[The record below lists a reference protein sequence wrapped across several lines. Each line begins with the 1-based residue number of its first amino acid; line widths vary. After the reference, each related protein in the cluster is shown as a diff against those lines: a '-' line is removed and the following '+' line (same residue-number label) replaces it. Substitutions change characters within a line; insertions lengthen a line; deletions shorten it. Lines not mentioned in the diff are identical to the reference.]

1 MSIPDKYI
9 PHKIGINIDWNNSL
23 NKKLLNYIRI
33 IGRWKLRS
41 NKTCVTPSIEPLTK
55 IFDIDSN
62 LAIREKYKFYCTNP
76 KDLKKYG
83 AHASWPLY
91 KDEDPDKHFP
101 IDDSGHFIIITD
113 PTTPNNNSLLIDQ
126 NNTPVEFLKKTN
138 PRDMKLQEYLKGNNV
153 FLDFNIVWNK
163 LLSIHENN
171 PEWFTQNTN
180 IINKKTRKKKKLT
193 IKNASWNDCD
203 NEEIKEKMIN
213 FLKENPNINM
223 GQKSTQYIQRCKEIN
238 TRKYI
243 KNNNDDTS
251 LYPLYEDPE
260 FNKKIQIKKEFSN
273 SIYPEKSDKDII
285 NIDKT
290 QEKLCKPRI
299 FELASHQQFV
309 KNFLSFQT
317 PYNSLLLF
325 HGLGTG
331 KTCSAISVTEEQ
343 RDYITQMGIN
353 NPTIIVANKK
363 VQESFKLQ
371 LFDESKLIRI
381 KGNWTIHGCVGN
393 KFIKEVNPMN
403 STLFK
408 NLDIEKSKK
417 ILVKQINKI
426 IKKYYI
432 FMGYTEFANKIGKLV
447 DKYRLYNNE
456 NESEKDRNIKLKAIE
471 KEFSN
476 RMVVIDEVHNI
487 RVIFDEQGKNM
498 KKTSNN
504 FLNLVNYTQNMKL
517 LLLTG
522 TPMFNNSKEIIWILN
537 LMNANDNRYQI
548 NEYDVFNN
556 KGVLTNEGEELLIQK
571 SIGYISFVQGE
582 DPFLFPFRLYPYDI
596 KDKNSLQYRKKNNN
610 KYFKLDPSGKKIDND
625 IKFLDIYLN
634 ETKNTY
640 QENIYLLL
648 ADIIKT
654 QKLGLNYIVSGAPL
668 QLLNFT
674 YPNKNNIKLTSL
686 KQFENYYGQ
695 KGLKNVLLNFS
706 EGIYKNIKY
715 KPSVLQKHG
724 PIFSNK
730 PFKNNISPLENFS
743 IKIKNIINMIDNSDG
758 ISIVYSNYIAG
769 GCIPIALALEELGY
783 SRYKENNLFNDN
795 YSKRLQSNSTS
806 NKNYILLTGDISLS
820 KNFKRNYI
828 DASKKEN
835 NDGNMIKVI
844 IISEAASEGL
854 DFKFVRQVHI
864 LEPWYNLNRIAQ
876 IEGRGIRTLSHCG
889 LPFEKRNCMIFL
901 HGTIMN
907 SNKDAETIDCYIYRN
922 AELKAIEIGKIS
934 RILKK
939 NAIDCKLNSGQQKL
953 TQENIRKI
961 LDKKVFD
968 IQSSN
973 GIIIK
978 NFKNIGL
985 RSNSLLCDYMDCNY
999 ICNPDFKLE
1008 FKDTSTYN
1016 YSFIMLNIDKIL
1028 QKIRMLFKEK
1038 YVYSKKELLMRI
1050 KQNSNYS
1057 NEQVM
1062 QAFQILIDDSN
1073 EYLEDIM
1080 GNSGKLVNIDNLYF
1094 FHPINLDL
1102 NLISSYQRITPIP
1115 YKRKKLKFTYESEII
1130 IEKDWNTLK
1139 LELKE
1144 RWISIRKGTISKL
1157 IKEMLN
1163 NPTEEDIQDIEY
1175 IAYESF
1181 IDQLSSED
1189 KLIILSK
1196 KYHNDD
1202 KIKKYFDKNK
1212 IYPDDDGEPN
1222 DIFWIPNSLKNK
1234 MEAYALIK
1242 DEDIEGKYKI
1252 SLHDDFINKDKQKK
1266 IDKRWKLTDW
1276 ENQIY
1281 GGDKSNIDNSLPYIG
1296 FMQLSK
1302 SKSSDITFKLKKLFR
1317 SDKTPIKSV
1326 NSVNPTNA
1334 YTQNK
1339 NIIQNILDIYES
1351 RKGKGFIEGVN
1362 FNFLKKPGPA
1372 KLSIYFEIIMR
1383 YLNHVENNNNN
1394 ETKKKKENVTDKDI
1408 YYKVKW
1414 FFNAT
1419 ESLVYEINNF
1429 PKNVQNPDE
1438 KIKTPSWFKN

>member
-1 MSIPDKYI
+1 MSVPDKYI
-9 PHKIGINIDWNNSL
+9 PHKIGINIDWSNPL
-23 NKKLLNYIRI
+23 NKKLIKYIRI
-33 IGRWKLRS
+33 VGRWKLKA
-41 NKTCVTPSIEPLTK
+41 NNTCVTPSIEYLTK

-62 LAIREKYKFYCTNP
+62 LTIKDKYKFYCKNP

-83 AHASWPLY
+83 PHATWPLY
-91 KDEDPDKHFP
+91 KDDDQDKHFP
-101 IDDSGHFIIITD
+101 IEDSGHFIIITD
-113 PTTPNNNSLLIDQ
+113 PLESSKKSLLIDK
-126 NNTPVEFLKKTN
+126 NESPSEFLKKTN
-138 PRDMKLQEYLKGNNV
+138 PRGMKLQEYLKGDYL
-153 FLDFNIVWNK
+153 FLNFNTVWNK
-163 LLSIHENN
+163 LVSLYDNN
-171 PEWFTQNTN
+171 PDWFKGNN
-180 IINKKTRKKKKLT
+180 NPIIKNKNKKLKINKKITTWK
-193 IKNASWNDCD
+193 DCD
-203 NEEIKEKMIN
+203 NKEIQKKMID

-223 GQKSTQYIQRCKEIN
+223 GQKKAQYIQRCKEIK
-238 TRKYI
+238 TREDIK
-243 KNNNDDTS
+243 KNNKHIS

-260 FNKKIQIKKEFSN
+260 FNKKIQMKKEFSN
-273 SIYPEKSDKDII
+273 TIYPEKIDEDII
-285 NIDKT
+285 NIDKI

-343 RDYITQMGIN
+343 RDYNMQMGVN

-371 LFDESKLIRI
+371 LFDESKLVRI
-381 KGNWTIHGCVGN
+381 KGNWTIPGCVGN

-417 ILVKQINKI
+417 ILVRQINKI
-426 IKKYYI
+426 IKKHYI

-447 DKYRLYNNE
+447 DKYRLYDSE
-456 NESEKDRNIKLKAIE
+456 NESEKDRNIKMKAIE

-487 RVIFDEQGKNM
+487 RIIYDEQKKNM
-498 KKTSNN
+498 KKSSNS

-548 NEYDVFNN
+548 TEDDVFDN
-556 KGVLTNEGEELLIQK
+556 KGFLTSYGKELLIQK
-571 SIGYISFVQGE
+571 STGYISFVQGE

-596 KDKNSLQYRKKNNN
+596 KDKNSLQYRKENND
-610 KYFKLDPSGKKIDND
+610 KYFTMDLTNNKIDNE
-625 IKFLDIYLN
+625 IKYLDLYLN

-640 QENIYLLL
+640 QENIYLSVV
-648 ADIIKT
+648 DIIKN

-674 YPNKNNIKLTSL
+674 YPNKNNINLTSI

-695 KGLKNVLLNFS
+695 KGLKNVLLNFN
-706 EGIYKNIKY
+706 EGVYKNIKY
-715 KPSVLQKHG
+715 KPSILQEHG

-730 PFKNNISPLENFS
+730 PFKDTMSPLENFS
-743 IKIKNIINMIDNSDG
+743 IKINNIINIIDNSDG

-783 SRYKENNLFNDN
+783 SRYKENNLFNEN
-795 YSKRLQSNSTS
+795 YSKKLQSENTS
-806 NKNYILLTGDISLS
+806 NKNYILLTGDVSLS

-828 DASKKEN
+828 DATKKEN
-835 NDGNMIKVI
+835 KNGDLIKVI

-864 LEPWYNLNRIAQ
+864 LEPWYNLYRLAQ

-907 SNKDAETIDCYIYRN
+907 SNRNIETIDCYIYRN
-922 AELKAIEIGKIS
+922 AESKAIEIGKIS
-934 RILKK
+934 RILKE
-939 NAIDCKLNSGQQKL
+939 NAIDCKLNINQQKL
-953 TQENIRKI
+953 TQENIKKI
-961 LDKKVFD
+961 INKKVFN

-973 GIIIK
+973 GIIIN

-999 ICNPDFKLE
+999 VCNPDFKLE
-1008 FKDTSTYN
+1008 FKDTTTYN

-1028 QKIRMLFKEK
+1028 QKIKLLFKEK

-1057 NEQVM
+1057 NEQIM
-1062 QAFQILIDDSN
+1062 KAFEILISDSN
-1073 EYLEDIM
+1073 EYLEDII

-1094 FHPINLDL
+1094 FHPINLDVTL
-1102 NLISSYQRITPIP
+1102 TSNYQRITPIP
-1115 YKRKKLKFTYESEII
+1115 YKRKKLNFTYETEII
-1130 IEKDWNTLK
+1130 IEKTWNTLK

-1144 RWISIRKGTISKL
+1144 RWNSIKNGSISRL
-1157 IKEMLN
+1157 IKRLLN
-1163 NPTEEDIQDIEY
+1163 NPTKKDIQDVEY

-1181 IDQLSSED
+1181 IDQLSLED
-1189 KLIILSK
+1189 KLILLSK

-1202 KIKKYFDKNK
+1202 KIKYYFDKTK
-1212 IYPDDDGEPN
+1212 IYEDDDLI
-1222 DIFWIPNSLKNK
+1222 DIFWIPNALNNS
-1234 MEAYALIK
+1234 MEPYTLI
-1242 DEDIEGKYKI
+1242 EDNDKPGKFKI
-1252 SLHDDFINKDKQKK
+1252 SSDVGFIDKDTQKK
-1266 IDKRWKLTDW
+1266 VDEKWKFTDW

-1281 GGDKSNIDNSLPYIG
+1281 GGDKSNIENSLPYIG
-1296 FMQLSK
+1296 FMFMSS

-1326 NSVNPTNA
+1326 TSLNATNA
-1334 YTQNK
+1334 YNRNK
-1339 NIIQNILDIYES
+1339 NIVKDILEIYES
-1351 RKGKGFIEGVN
+1351 RKKQGLIEGVV
-1362 FNFLKKPGPA
+1362 FNILKKPKPSI
-1372 KLSIYFEIIMR
+1372 LSSYIEIILR
-1383 YLNHVENNNNN
+1383 YLNLVENNNNN
-1394 ETKKKKENVTDKDI
+1394 DN
-1408 YYKVKW
+1408 KVKW
-1414 FFNAT
+1414 FFNST
-1419 ESLVYEINNF
+1419 ETLVYQIKNF
-1429 PKNVQNPDE
+1429 PKNVQNPDK
-1438 KIKTPSWFKN
+1438 KITTPSWFKN

>member
-9 PHKIGINIDWNNSL
+9 PHKIGINIDWNNPL
-23 NKKLLNYIRI
+23 NKKLSNYIRI
-33 IGRWKLRS
+33 IGRWKLRK
-41 NKTCVTPSIEPLTK
+41 NNTCVTPSIEPLTK

-62 LAIREKYKFYCTNP
+62 LTIKEQYKFYCKNP

-83 AHASWPLY
+83 PHASWPLY
-91 KDEDPDKHFP
+91 KDDDQNKHFP

-113 PTTPNNNSLLIDQ
+113 STKGNNSLLFDL
-126 NNTPVEFLKKTN
+126 NDNPVEFQKKTN
-138 PRDMKLQEYLKGNNV
+138 PRGMKLQEYLKGNNV
-153 FLDFNIVWNK
+153 FLNFNVVWNK
-163 LLSIHENN
+163 LLYIYENN
-171 PEWFTQNTN
+171 PELFTQDKPT
-180 IINKKTRKKKKLT
+180 IKKTRKKKKIT
-193 IKNASWNDCD
+193 IKQASFDDCD
-203 NEEIKEKMIN
+203 NKEIQQKMID
-213 FLKENPNINM
+213 FLKENPKINM
-223 GQKSTQYIQRCKEIN
+223 GQKTTQYIQRCKEIN
-238 TRKYI
+238 TRKYL
-243 KNNNDDTS
+243 KNNNDNNS

-273 SIYPEKSDKDII
+273 TIYPEKSDEDII
-285 NIDKT
+285 NIDKM

-343 RDYITQMGIN
+343 RDYNMQMGIN

-363 VQESFKLQ
+363 VQESFRLQ
-371 LFDESKLIRI
+371 LFDESKLVRI
-381 KGNWTIHGCVGN
+381 KGNWTIPGCVGN

-426 IKKYYI
+426 IKKYYV

-476 RMVVIDEVHNI
+476 RMIVIDEVHNI
-487 RVIFDEQGKNM
+487 RIIFDEQGKNM
-498 KKTSNN
+498 KKTSSN

-548 NEYDVFNN
+548 NEDDIFDN
-556 KGVLTNEGEELLIQK
+556 KGFLTKEGEELLIQK
-571 SIGYISFVQGE
+571 STGYISFVQGE

-596 KDKNSLQYRKKNNN
+596 KHENSLQYRIKNNN
-610 KYFKLDPSGKKIDND
+610 KYFKLDPTNTKIENN

-640 QENIYLLL
+640 QEDVYLSLV
-648 ADIIKT
+648 DVIKK
-654 QKLGLNYIVSGAPL
+654 QNLGLNYIVSGAPL

-674 YPNKNNIKLTSL
+674 YPSKNNIKLTTL
-686 KQFENYYGQ
+686 KQFENHYGQ
-695 KGLKNVLLNFS
+695 KGLKKVLLNFN
-706 EGIYKNIKY
+706 EGVYKNIKY
-715 KPSVLQKHG
+715 KQSVLQEYG
-724 PIFSNK
+724 PIFSSK

-743 IKIKNIINMIDNSDG
+743 IKIKNIIDMVDNSDG
-758 ISIVYSNYIAG
+758 ISIIYSNYIAG
-769 GCIPIALALEELGY
+769 GCIPVALALEELGY
-783 SRYKENNLFNDN
+783 SRYKENNLFNEE
-795 YSKRLQSNSTS
+795 YSKEIQSNTKS
-806 NKNYILLTGDISLS
+806 NKNYILLTGDVSLS

-835 NDGNMIKVI
+835 KDGNLIKVI

-854 DFKFVRQVHI
+854 DFKYIRQVHI
-864 LEPWYNLNRIAQ
+864 LEPWYNLYRIAQ

-907 SNKDAETIDCYIYRN
+907 SNKDTETIDCYIYRN
-922 AELKAIEIGKIS
+922 AESKAIEIGKIS

-939 NAIDCKLNSGQQKL
+939 NAIDCKLNYNQQKL
-953 TQENIRKI
+953 TQENIKKI
-961 LDKKVFD
+961 LNKKVFN
-968 IQSSN
+968 IQSST
-973 GIIIK
+973 GVIIN

-985 RSNSLLCDYMDCNY
+985 RTNSLLCDYMDCNY
-999 ICNPDFKLE
+999 VCNPDFKLE

-1028 QKIRMLFKEK
+1028 QKIRLLFKEK
-1038 YVYSKKELLMRI
+1038 YVYSKKEILMRI

-1057 NEQVM
+1057 NEQIM
-1062 QAFQILIDDSN
+1062 KAFQILIDDSN

-1115 YKRKKLKFTYESEII
+1115 YKRKKLNFTYETEII

-1144 RWISIRKGTISKL
+1144 RWNSIKKGSISKL
-1157 IKEMLN
+1157 IKSILK
-1163 NPTEEDIQDIEY
+1163 NPTKENIEHIEY

-1181 IDQLSSED
+1181 LDQLSSDD
-1189 KLIILSK
+1189 KLLLLSK
-1196 KYHNDD
+1196 KYHSDD
-1202 KIKKYFDKNK
+1202 KIKYYFDKNR
-1212 IYPDDDGEPN
+1212 IYDQDDDLI

-1234 MEAYALIK
+1234 MEAYTLIEL
-1242 DEDIEGKYKI
+1242 DEPNKYKVSSDI
-1252 SLHDDFINKDKQKK
+1252 GIIDRNGQKK
-1266 IDKRWKLTDW
+1266 INKKWKLSDW

-1281 GGDKSNIDNSLPYIG
+1281 GGDKSDINKSLPYIG

-1302 SKSSDITFKLKKLFR
+1302 SKSSDITFKVKKLFR

-1326 NSVNPTNA
+1326 TSLNPTNA
-1334 YTQNK
+1334 YNQNK
-1339 NIIQNILDIYES
+1339 NMIKDILDVYKS
-1351 RKGKGFIEGVN
+1351 RKEKGLIDGLE
-1362 FNFLKKPGPA
+1362 FNILKKPSPRE
-1372 KLSIYFEIIMR
+1372 LSSYIEIIMR
-1383 YLNHVENNNNN
+1383 YLNDIESKNTNN
-1394 ETKKKKENVTDKDI
+1394 
-1408 YYKVKW
+1408 KVKW
-1414 FFNAT
+1414 FFNT
-1419 ESLVYEINNF
+1419 SESLVYQINNF

-1438 KIKTPSWFKN
+1438 KYPMPSWFQE